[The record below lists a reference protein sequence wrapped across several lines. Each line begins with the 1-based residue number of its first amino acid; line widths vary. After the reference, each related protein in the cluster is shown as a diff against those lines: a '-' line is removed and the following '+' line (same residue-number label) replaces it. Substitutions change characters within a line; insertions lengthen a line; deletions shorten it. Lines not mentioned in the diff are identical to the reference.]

1 MKNHYDYVVTLKRPD
16 FKIFD
21 RISLLL
27 CVLAIG
33 FFSYYI
39 VNGINSS
46 WKYFIVI
53 VVVLLQLVY
62 NYFQRK
68 KNKEISYWGAFF
80 LIAVG
85 FLILPVIGITNLITA
100 LLFII
105 SAFLEKQ
112 IKFPKEIG
120 LDNDGLTFN
129 SLPKKFV
136 QWSAVSNAVLKDG
149 LITIDYKNNKLFQ
162 KEIQEQVSAE
172 TEKEF
177 NEFCKSN
184 LHWAVSSG

>member
-1 MKNHYDYVVTLKRPD
+1 MKKQFDFVVTLKNPD

-27 CVLAIG
+27 CTFAIG
-33 FFSYYI
+33 IFSYYL
-39 VNGINSS
+39 VRGVAGS
-46 WKYFIVI
+46 WKYILIII
-53 VVVLLQLVY
+53 VVALQLWY
-62 NYFQRK
+62 NYYERK
-68 KNKEISYWGAFF
+68 KNKEISHWGAFF

-85 FLILPVIGITNLITA
+85 FLILPVSGITNLITA

-120 LDNDGLTFN
+120 IDKDGVTFN

-136 QWSAVSNAVLKDG
+136 LWDTISNTVLKDG
-149 LITIDYKNNKLFQ
+149 LLTIDYKNNKLFQ
-162 KEIQEQVSAE
+162 KEIQEHVEEE

-177 NEFCKSN
+177 NEFCKTKLQGSKQ
-184 LHWAVSSG
+184 